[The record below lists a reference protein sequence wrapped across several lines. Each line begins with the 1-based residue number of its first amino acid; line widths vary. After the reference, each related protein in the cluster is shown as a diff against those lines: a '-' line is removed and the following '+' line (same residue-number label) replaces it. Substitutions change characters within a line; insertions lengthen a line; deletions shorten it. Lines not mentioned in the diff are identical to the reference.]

1 MSEFSDLPNEI
12 LIKILEYCQVLQ
24 LTLVSKRFNEVI
36 SGSAVLMSKLHLV
49 ILDKSP
55 NSEILQSKRKYQNIA
70 IKFNYKIDE
79 DALKTIKKVG
89 ENVKQLELIRCVV
102 SQKDFNTILKSLP
115 HLEVFSSV
123 STFIKESEAENDL
136 EVPQTIKKVNIRNF
150 SPNFFCILQKMPGLK
165 SVVLLYASAF
175 DHLLIDFFTTHPN
188 IEEIDNLTFGEIDE
202 AKLSV
207 ILSKSLNSDSS
218 FLMISIL
225 DMKKLKKLSM
235 NLEKVSLEAV
245 RNVDVVNESVNSL
258 SLVLTRQKFSSTSL
272 HYSKVSK
279 SWKLSQTAH

>member
-79 DALKTIKKVG
+79 DALKAIKKVG

-123 STFIKESEAENDL
+123 STFIKESEAEHDL

-165 SVVLLYASAF
+165 SVVLLYPSAF

-207 ILSKSLNSDSS
+207 ILSKS
-218 FLMISIL
+218 
-225 DMKKLKKLSM
+225 
-235 NLEKVSLEAV
+235 
-245 RNVDVVNESVNSL
+245 
-258 SLVLTRQKFSSTSL
+258 
-272 HYSKVSK
+272 
-279 SWKLSQTAH
+279 